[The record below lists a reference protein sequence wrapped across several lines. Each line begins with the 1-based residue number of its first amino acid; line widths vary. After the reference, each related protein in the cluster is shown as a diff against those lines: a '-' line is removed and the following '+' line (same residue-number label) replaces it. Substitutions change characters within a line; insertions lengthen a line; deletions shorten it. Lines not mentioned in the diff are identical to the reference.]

1 MRFAIVLVAAF
12 AACGCSQ
19 NAVQTSPQETEAE
32 AGTATAP
39 ELTPVPLNTATAPP
53 DSTASRGAS
62 GNAAPA
68 SSAGEP
74 AMFAYDPRAP
84 NWRVASIKLSDNRW
98 RLELRMR
105 RWHTGGDGEAE
116 ALFRDQARDLAQ
128 KQGYRHYVV
137 LSWVQ
142 GIESTAPIAQRW
154 ARGEIEL
161 QEAMPPMPLDKP

>member
-1 MRFAIVLVAAF
+1 MRATLVLIAAL

-19 NAVQTSPQETEAE
+19 SAPKNPPDATQS
-32 AGTATAP
+32 ATANGP
-39 ELTPVPLNTATAPP
+39 
-53 DSTASRGAS
+53 
-62 GNAAPA
+62 APA
-68 SSAGEP
+68 ADQSEP

-84 NWRVASIKLSDNRW
+84 NWQVRSIKLSDNRW

-116 ALFRDQARDLAQ
+116 VVFRDQARELAQ

-137 LSWVQ
+137 LSLVQ